1 MSNPY
6 QEFLE
11 YLDVQKAMY
20 WLDKRACEDS
30 NNSYILK
37 NKAWVLED
45 VIEEFLKR
53 FGDRVDAEKSAREA
67 EDKAKYKISQRP
79 KIVAIYLPG
88 DPGYDEASR
97 LPEYD
102 PDK

>member
-20 WLDKRACEDS
+20 WLDKRACGDP

-45 VIEEFLKR
+45 VIEEFLRR
-53 FGDRVDAEKSAREA
+53 FGDRVDTEKSAREA
-67 EDKAKYKISQRP
+67 EDTLVEI
-79 KIVAIYLPG
+79 
-88 DPGYDEASR
+88 R
-97 LPEYD
+97 LPPVPGHDET
-102 PDK
+102 KG